1 MTTPATL
8 VAGEALTDVVLAPD
22 GTRRA
27 HPGGSPANTAL
38 GLARL
43 GHPVTLATRIGRDAH
58 GDALAERLAE
68 GRVRLLPGSVV
79 HAPTSTARAE
89 LDGNGSAVYRFDITW
104 DLPPVDPHEV
114 PGHLHTGSIATAL
127 EPGAGRILSLV
138 AAVRRR
144 GHTVSYD
151 PNLRPALLGPPG
163 DERPRVERLVALA
176 DVVKASEEDLGWLH
190 PGRDPGDVAADWA
203 RRGPRLVVLT
213 RGAAGAEAHW
223 APGGRHRV
231 PAHPVRVVDTI
242 GAGDAFMAG
251 LLSGLLSAGLL
262 GGAAARRR
270 LHGTADGGSPP
281 PAVAGALELAAR
293 VAALTCG
300 RAGADPPFLAEVAP
314 VM

>member
-1 MTTPATL
+1 MTAPATL
-8 VAGEALTDVVLAPD
+8 VAGEALTDVVVGPD
-22 GTRRA
+22 GTRQA

-58 GDALAERLAE
+58 GDALVERLVE
-68 GRVRLLPGSVV
+68 GSVALLPGSVV
-79 HAPTSTARAE
+79 DAPTSTARAE
-89 LDGNGSAVYRFDITW
+89 LDGSGSAAYRFDITW
-104 DLPPVDPHEV
+104 DLPPVGSLGV

-127 EPGAGRILSLV
+127 EPGAGRLLALV

-151 PNLRPALLGPPG
+151 PNLRPALLGPPET
-163 DERPRVERLVALA
+163 ERPRVERLVALA

-213 RGAAGAEAHW
+213 RGAGGAEAHW

-231 PAHPVRVVDTI
+231 PAHRVEVVDTI

-251 LLSGLLSAGLL
+251 LLAGLLSAGLL
-262 GGAAARRR
+262 GGAAARGR
-270 LHGTADGGSPP
+270 LSAAADGGPVP
-281 PAVAGALELAAR
+281 LAVADALELAAR

-300 RAGADPPFLAEVAP
+300 RAGADPPFLAEVTP
-314 VM
+314 VV